1 MRFYP
6 IINRHAAW
14 LVANPIQG
22 CPNNCKY
29 CFLQSVDG
37 TKTKP
42 QVLLPVEEIMET
54 VKSSTYYVEDVPIC
68 FFSQTDI
75 FSTRENINY
84 VSRLLDI
91 LAAAPI
97 PNPLVFITKCHIP
110 DFIIDKIWKLTQL
123 GQQIIVYL
131 SYSGLDKAIEGG
143 ISSDVIKEN
152 FKRLKSREIK
162 IIHYFRPIV
171 PQNSSINSIE
181 RIISFASKYA
191 MCSVV
196 AGLKVEEAFQDKL
209 SFWPEIIND
218 PETLNSE
225 CVWPKGSKQILRQMA
240 QKYKYPLFEVNSC
253 ALAYVLNQ
261 AERYGF
267 WGTESCKNFNCCPA
281 ELRKRCS
288 DQRQNDKLS
297 LSEIKAKLPIL
308 LSKLGKRH
316 ANITF
321 DYSKGIILIKNIEL
335 TTEETCYLSGELHVR
350 VDCKYRSEG
359 FYWNTSINQR
369 GGLEK

>member
-14 LVANPIQG
+14 LVANPVQG

-42 QVLLPVEEIMET
+42 QVLLPVEEIIEK

-75 FSTRENINY
+75 FATKENINY
-84 VSRLLDI
+84 ISSLLDI
-91 LAAAPI
+91 LATTSL
-97 PNPLVFITKCHIP
+97 PNPLVFITKCNIP
-110 DFIIDKIWKLTQL
+110 DFIIDKIYKLTQRE
-123 GQQIIVYL
+123 QQVIVYL
-131 SYSGLDKAIEGG
+131 SYSGLDKSIEGG
-143 ISSDVIKEN
+143 IDVDIIKEN
-152 FKRLKSREIK
+152 FKKLKSAGIK
-162 IIHYFRPIV
+162 VIHYFRPIV
-171 PQNSSINSIE
+171 PQNSSVSSIE
-181 RIISFASKYA
+181 NIISYVSKYA

-196 AGLKVEEAFQDKL
+196 AGLKVEEAFQKKL
-209 SFWPEIIND
+209 SFWPEIMND
-218 PETLNSE
+218 SESINSE
-225 CVWPKGSKQILRQMA
+225 CVWPKESRQTLRKIA

-261 AERYGF
+261 TERYGF
-267 WGTESCKNFNCCPA
+267 FGTKSCINFNCCPT
-281 ELRKRCS
+281 ELRSRCS
-288 DQRQNDKLS
+288 EQKLNEELS
-297 LSEIKAKLPIL
+297 LSTIEAKLPVL
-308 LSKLGKRH
+308 LSKLGKKCTSI
-316 ANITF
+316 AF
-321 DYSKGIILIKNIEL
+321 DYGKDSIVINNIKL

-350 VDCKYRSEG
+350 VDCKHKSDG
-359 FYWNTSINQR
+359 FYWNTSINQK